1 MTIAGAP
8 GQRAGYRGWDGS
20 SSVGGRQISYI
31 NARIQVSDDPWQ
43 CQREGRNC
51 IYMLSI
57 SHTKM
62 DDDDVI
68 FLISTSRLQN

>member
-1 MTIAGAP
+1 MQ
-8 GQRAGYRGWDGS
+8 QRWWPVDQLYD
-20 SSVGGRQISYI
+20 I
-31 NARIQVSDDPWQ
+31 NATIQGSDDAWQ

-68 FLISTSRLQN
+68 FLISTSRLQH